1 MPSAGSF
8 PSGQSAS
15 AAFAVTVGDVLPALR
30 LPLRIAASALA
41 GRLALCQWQLY
52 DKEQTS

>member
-8 PSGQSAS
+8 PSGGSAS